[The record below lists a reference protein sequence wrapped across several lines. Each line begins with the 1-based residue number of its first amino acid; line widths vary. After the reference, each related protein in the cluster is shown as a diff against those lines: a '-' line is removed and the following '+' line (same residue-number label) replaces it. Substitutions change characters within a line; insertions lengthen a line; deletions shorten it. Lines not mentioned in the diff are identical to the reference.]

1 MIDSGA
7 DKTMSEPAVQ
17 KNNPLAEEI
26 GRLLQ
31 SLATAGQVAL
41 LGSPDA
47 LLRSIVEAAARIF
60 SAAAASILLV
70 NEAEGVLE
78 FKVAYGASNR
88 DLVGTRIP
96 LNQGIAGYV
105 AMSGQPLAISDVAQ
119 DTRFNQDFAKSTGYV
134 PRSILATPL
143 LAGDRVLGV
152 MEVLDK
158 INAPSFGMQDM
169 ELLSLFA
176 RQAAIAIDQ
185 AQIIE
190 NLSGALVTSLKRLA
204 ASDPELPM
212 DNLIAALNT
221 SIDPTSQ
228 NDLLKLVELL
238 NEFSRMGEAERET
251 GLKILA
257 TFAEYNQHKQRLNR
271 GAGW

>member
-1 MIDSGA
+1 
-7 DKTMSEPAVQ
+7 MSEPADHQ
-17 KNNPLAEEI
+17 NNPLADEI

-31 SLATAGQVAL
+31 ALATAGQVAL

-60 SAAAASILLV
+60 GATAASILLV

-78 FKVAYGASNR
+78 FKVAHGASNR

-105 AMSGQPLAISDVAQ
+105 AMSGQPIAVSDVAQ

-158 INAPSFGMQDM
+158 INGPSFGMQDM

-185 AQIIE
+185 AQTIE
-190 NLSGALVTSLKRLA
+190 NLSGVLVASLKRLA
-204 ASDPELPM
+204 TSDPEHPM
-212 DNLIAALNT
+212 DNFMAALQT
-221 SIDPTSQ
+221 STDPASQ
-228 NDLLKLVELL
+228 NDLLKLVDLL

-251 GLKILA
+251 GLKILSA
-257 TFAEYNQHKQRLNR
+257 FAEYNQHKQQLYR
-271 GAGW
+271 GVGW

>member
-1 MIDSGA
+1 
-7 DKTMSEPAVQ
+7 MSEPTDY
-17 KNNPLAEEI
+17 KNNPLADEI
-26 GRLLQ
+26 ARIVQ
-31 SLATAGQVAL
+31 SLAAAGKVTLLDSPNAL
-41 LGSPDA
+41 LQ
-47 LLRSIVEAAARIF
+47 SIVEAAARIF
-60 SAAAASILLV
+60 GAAAASILLV
-70 NEAEGVLE
+70 NEADGVLE

-105 AMSGQPLAISDVAQ
+105 AMSGQPIAISDVAQ
-119 DTRFNQDFAKSTGYV
+119 DKRFDQDFAKSTGYV

-143 LAGDRVLGV
+143 MVGDRVLGV

-185 AQIIE
+185 GQNIE

-204 ASDPELPM
+204 ASDPEHPM
-212 DNLIAALNT
+212 NNFVAALHT
-221 SIDPTSQ
+221 STNSASQ
-228 NDLLKLVELL
+228 NDLLKLVDLL
-238 NEFSRMGEAERET
+238 NEFYRMGEAERET

-257 TFAEYNQHKQRLNR
+257 ALAEYSQHKQQLNR
-271 GAGW
+271 GDGW